1 MSLTDRIASLL
12 QRDAATTIGA
22 ALTAVWLFLIAL
34 FWLFV
39 PGTGTGSGGVARL
52 VSIMGAALPLVLI
65 WMAVGL
71 ARALAQLRAEADD
84 LRQRMSQMRE
94 MAATRG
100 APPPSQREP
109 QAMVA
114 DARPAAQPQR
124 PAPRPAEARPADT
137 RPTDQRQA
145 AMRFEGPENVAID
158 ADTLI
163 RALDFPEG
171 PQDTVG
177 IAALRAALRDQ
188 DKSRVLRA
196 AQDVVTLLAGHDL
209 YMDDLPALATPVAA
223 WRRFADGAR
232 GDAVSSLGQVGN
244 DAALDLTTALLSR
257 DEIFRDTAHHFLR
270 HFDVMLSRSLPQMD
284 DDQIAALAQT
294 RSTRAFT
301 LLGRASGTFG

>member
-1 MSLTDRIASLL
+1 MPLTDRIASLT

-22 ALTAVWLFLIAL
+22 ALTGIWLLLIAL

-39 PGTGTGSGGVARL
+39 PGAGDGSGGVARL
-52 VSIMGAALPLVLI
+52 ASIVGTVLPLVLI
-65 WMAVGL
+65 WLAVGL
-71 ARALAQLRAEADD
+71 ARALAELRAEADD
-84 LRQRMSQMRE
+84 LRHRLSQLRE
-94 MAATRG
+94 MASTRG
-100 APPPSQREP
+100 APPPRNTTPEAPPATLSEP
-109 QAMVA
+109 
-114 DARPAAQPQR
+114 PAARAAPPQPPR
-124 PAPRPAEARPADT
+124 PAPRPA
-137 RPTDQRQA
+137 DQRQA
-145 AMRFEGPENVAID
+145 AMRFEGPESIAID

-171 PQDTVG
+171 PHDAEG
-177 IAALRAALRDQ
+177 IAALRAALRDH

-209 YMDDLPALATPVAA
+209 YMDDLPARSTSAA
-223 WRRFADGAR
+223 DWRRFAEGVRGGAVATL
-232 GDAVSSLGQVGN
+232 GDVGSQPAQ
-244 DAALDLTTALLSR
+244 DLAAALLSQ

-301 LLGRASGTFG
+301 LLGRVAGIFG